1 MLKKETSIK
10 SEKIISFVFVLIIIE
25 RSFEGR
31 NPPDEIKDIDKLNEL
46 KVLKSNILR
55 IINIIIVSKEY
66 NIKIL
71 KFCLKVS
78 DILKDKKF
86 VKDFFIFS
94 SNISINKI
102 NENKKYKPPTHCE
115 DDLHKIKL
123 SSKCFILSNILKPV
137 DVNPDIDSKYE
148 SKKEILYMLK

>member
-1 MLKKETSIK
+1 M
-10 SEKIISFVFVLIIIE
+10 FVFTAIE
-25 RSFEGR
+25 RSFKGR
-31 NPPDEIKDIDKLNEL
+31 NPPDEIKDIDKLKES

-55 IINIIIVSKEY
+55 IINIITVSNEY
-66 NIKIL
+66 RISIL
-71 KFCLKVS
+71 KVCLKVS

-86 VKDFFIFS
+86 VRDFFIFS

-102 NENKKYKPPTHCE
+102 NENKKYKPPIHCD

-123 SSKCFILSNILKPV
+123 SSKCFMLSNILKPV

-148 SKKEILYMLK
+148 SKNEILYMLK

>member
-1 MLKKETSIK
+1 M
-10 SEKIISFVFVLIIIE
+10 FVFTAIE
-25 RSFEGR
+25 RSFKGR
-31 NPPDEIKDIDKLNEL
+31 NPPDEIKDIDKLKES

-55 IINIIIVSKEY
+55 IINIITVSNEY
-66 NIKIL
+66 RISIL
-71 KFCLKVS
+71 KVCLKVS

-86 VKDFFIFS
+86 VRDFFIFS

-102 NENKKYKPPTHCE
+102 NENKKYKPPTHCD

-123 SSKCFILSNILKPV
+123 SSKCFMLSNILKPV

>member
-1 MLKKETSIK
+1 V
-10 SEKIISFVFVLIIIE
+10 FVFTTIE
-25 RSFEGR
+25 RSFKGR
-31 NPPDEIKDIDKLNEL
+31 NPPDEIKDIDKLKES

-55 IINIIIVSKEY
+55 IINIITVSNEY
-66 NIKIL
+66 RISIL
-71 KFCLKVS
+71 KVCLKVS

-86 VKDFFIFS
+86 VRDFFIFS

-102 NENKKYKPPTHCE
+102 NENKKYKPPIHCD

-123 SSKCFILSNILKPV
+123 SSKCFMLSNILKPV

-148 SKKEILYMLK
+148 SKNEILYMLK

>member
-1 MLKKETSIK
+1 MFT
-10 SEKIISFVFVLIIIE
+10 IIE
-25 RSFEGR
+25 RSFVGR
-31 NPPDEIKDIDKLNEL
+31 NPPDETNDIDKLKEL

-55 IINIIIVSKEY
+55 IINIMTVSNEY
-66 NIKIL
+66 KINIL
-71 KFCLKVS
+71 KVCLKVS

-102 NENKKYKPPTHCE
+102 NENKKYKPPTHWD

-123 SSKCFILSNILKPV
+123 SSKCFMLSNMVKPV
-137 DVNPDIDSKYE
+137 DVNPDIDSKYA
-148 SKKEILYMLK
+148 SKKEMLYILK

>member
-1 MLKKETSIK
+1 M
-10 SEKIISFVFVLIIIE
+10 FVFTTIE
-25 RSFEGR
+25 RSFKGR
-31 NPPDEIKDIDKLNEL
+31 NPPDEIKDIDKLKES

-55 IINIIIVSKEY
+55 IINIITVSNEY
-66 NIKIL
+66 KISIL
-71 KFCLKVS
+71 KVCLKVS

-86 VKDFFIFS
+86 VRDFFIFS

-102 NENKKYKPPTHCE
+102 NENKKYKPPTHCD

-123 SSKCFILSNILKPV
+123 SSKCFMLSNILKPV

-148 SKKEILYMLK
+148 SKNEILYMLK

>member
-1 MLKKETSIK
+1 V
-10 SEKIISFVFVLIIIE
+10 FVFTAIE
-25 RSFEGR
+25 RSFKGR
-31 NPPDEIKDIDKLNEL
+31 NPPDEIKDIDKLKES

-55 IINIIIVSKEY
+55 IINIITVSNEY
-66 NIKIL
+66 RISIL
-71 KFCLKVS
+71 KVCLKVS

-86 VKDFFIFS
+86 VRDFFILS

-102 NENKKYKPPTHCE
+102 NENKKYKPPTHCD

-123 SSKCFILSNILKPV
+123 SSKCFMLSNILKPV

>member
-1 MLKKETSIK
+1 M
-10 SEKIISFVFVLIIIE
+10 FVFTTIE
-25 RSFEGR
+25 RSFKGR
-31 NPPDEIKDIDKLNEL
+31 NPPDEIKDIDKLKES

-55 IINIIIVSKEY
+55 IINIITVSNEY
-66 NIKIL
+66 RISIL
-71 KFCLKVS
+71 KVCLKVS

-86 VKDFFIFS
+86 VRDFFIFS

-102 NENKKYKPPTHCE
+102 NENKKYKPPTHCD

-123 SSKCFILSNILKPV
+123 SSKCFMLSNILKPV

-148 SKKEILYMLK
+148 SKNEILYMLK

>member
-1 MLKKETSIK
+1 M
-10 SEKIISFVFVLIIIE
+10 FVFTAIE
-25 RSFEGR
+25 RSFKGR
-31 NPPDEIKDIDKLNEL
+31 NPPDEIKDIDKLKES

-55 IINIIIVSKEY
+55 IINIITVSNEY
-66 NIKIL
+66 RISIL
-71 KFCLKVS
+71 KVCLKVS

-86 VKDFFIFS
+86 VRDFFILS

-102 NENKKYKPPTHCE
+102 NENKKYKPPTHCD

-123 SSKCFILSNILKPV
+123 SSKCFMLSNILKPV

>member
-1 MLKKETSIK
+1 M
-10 SEKIISFVFVLIIIE
+10 FVFTTIE
-25 RSFEGR
+25 RSFKGR
-31 NPPDEIKDIDKLNEL
+31 NPPDEIKDIDKLKES

-55 IINIIIVSKEY
+55 IINIITVSNEY
-66 NIKIL
+66 RISIL
-71 KFCLKVS
+71 KVCLKVS

-86 VKDFFIFS
+86 VRDFFIFS

-102 NENKKYKPPTHCE
+102 NENKKYKPPIHCD

-123 SSKCFILSNILKPV
+123 SSKCFMLSNILKPV

-148 SKKEILYMLK
+148 SKNEILYMLK

>member
-1 MLKKETSIK
+1 M
-10 SEKIISFVFVLIIIE
+10 FVFTAVE
-25 RSFEGR
+25 RSFKGR
-31 NPPDEIKDIDKLNEL
+31 NQPDEIKDIDKLKES

-55 IINIIIVSKEY
+55 IINIITVSKEY
-66 NIKIL
+66 SISIL
-71 KFCLKVS
+71 KVCLKVS

-86 VKDFFIFS
+86 VRDFFIFS

-102 NENKKYKPPTHCE
+102 NENKKYKPPIHCD

-123 SSKCFILSNILKPV
+123 SSKCFMLSNILKPV

-148 SKKEILYMLK
+148 SKNEILYMLK

>member
-1 MLKKETSIK
+1 M
-10 SEKIISFVFVLIIIE
+10 FVFTAIE
-25 RSFEGR
+25 RSFKGR
-31 NPPDEIKDIDKLNEL
+31 NPPDEIKDIDKLKES

-55 IINIIIVSKEY
+55 IINIITVSNEY
-66 NIKIL
+66 RISIL
-71 KFCLKVS
+71 KVCLKVS

-86 VKDFFIFS
+86 VRDFFIFS

-102 NENKKYKPPTHCE
+102 NENKKYKPPIHCD

-123 SSKCFILSNILKPV
+123 SSKCFMLSNILKPV

>member
-1 MLKKETSIK
+1 M
-10 SEKIISFVFVLIIIE
+10 FVFTTIE
-25 RSFEGR
+25 RSFKGR
-31 NPPDEIKDIDKLNEL
+31 NPPDEIKDIDKLKES

-55 IINIIIVSKEY
+55 IINIITVSNEY
-66 NIKIL
+66 RTSIL
-71 KFCLKVS
+71 KVCLKVS

-86 VKDFFIFS
+86 VRDFFIFS

-102 NENKKYKPPTHCE
+102 NENKKYKPPIHCD

-123 SSKCFILSNILKPV
+123 SSKCFMLSNILKPV

>member
-1 MLKKETSIK
+1 MTVSNEY
-10 SEKIISFVFVLIIIE
+10 KINI
-25 RSFEGR
+25 
-31 NPPDEIKDIDKLNEL
+31 L
-46 KVLKSNILR
+46 KV
-55 IINIIIVSKEY
+55 
-66 NIKIL
+66 
-71 KFCLKVS
+71 CLKVS

-102 NENKKYKPPTHCE
+102 NENKKYKPPTHCD

-123 SSKCFILSNILKPV
+123 SSKCFMLSNILKPV

-148 SKKEILYMLK
+148 SKNEILYMLK

>member
-1 MLKKETSIK
+1 M
-10 SEKIISFVFVLIIIE
+10 FVFTAIE
-25 RSFEGR
+25 RSFKGR
-31 NPPDEIKDIDKLNEL
+31 NPPDEIKDIDKLKES

-55 IINIIIVSKEY
+55 IINIITVSNEY
-66 NIKIL
+66 RISIL
-71 KFCLKVS
+71 KVCLKVS

-86 VKDFFIFS
+86 VRDFFIFS

-102 NENKKYKPPTHCE
+102 NENKKYKPPTHCD

-123 SSKCFILSNILKPV
+123 SSKCFMLSNILKPV

-148 SKKEILYMLK
+148 SKNEILYMLK

>member
-1 MLKKETSIK
+1 M
-10 SEKIISFVFVLIIIE
+10 FVFTAIE
-25 RSFEGR
+25 RSFKGR
-31 NPPDEIKDIDKLNEL
+31 NPPDEIKDIDKLKES

-55 IINIIIVSKEY
+55 IINIITVSNEY
-66 NIKIL
+66 RISIL
-71 KFCLKVS
+71 KVCLKVS

-86 VKDFFIFS
+86 VRDFFILS

-102 NENKKYKPPTHCE
+102 NENKKYKPPNHCD

-123 SSKCFILSNILKPV
+123 SSKCFMLSNILKPV

>member
-1 MLKKETSIK
+1 M
-10 SEKIISFVFVLIIIE
+10 FVFTTIE
-25 RSFEGR
+25 RSFKGR
-31 NPPDEIKDIDKLNEL
+31 NPPDEIKDIDKLKES

-55 IINIIIVSKEY
+55 IINIITVSNEY
-66 NIKIL
+66 KISIL
-71 KFCLKVS
+71 KVCLKVS

-86 VKDFFIFS
+86 VRDFFIFS

-102 NENKKYKPPTHCE
+102 NENKKYKPPIHCD

-123 SSKCFILSNILKPV
+123 SSKCFMLSNILKPV

-148 SKKEILYMLK
+148 SKNEILYMLK

>member
-1 MLKKETSIK
+1 MFT
-10 SEKIISFVFVLIIIE
+10 IIE
-25 RSFEGR
+25 RSFVGR
-31 NPPDEIKDIDKLNEL
+31 NPPDETNDIDKLKEL

-55 IINIIIVSKEY
+55 IINIMTVSNEY
-66 NIKIL
+66 KINIL
-71 KFCLKVS
+71 KVCLKVS

-102 NENKKYKPPTHCE
+102 NENKKYKPPTHWD

-123 SSKCFILSNILKPV
+123 SSKCFMLSNIVKPV
-137 DVNPDIDSKYE
+137 DVNPDIDSKYA
-148 SKKEILYMLK
+148 SKKEMLYILK

>member
-1 MLKKETSIK
+1 M
-10 SEKIISFVFVLIIIE
+10 FVFTAIE
-25 RSFEGR
+25 RSFKGR
-31 NPPDEIKDIDKLNEL
+31 NPPDEIKDIDKLKES

-55 IINIIIVSKEY
+55 IINIITVSNEY
-66 NIKIL
+66 KISIL
-71 KFCLKVS
+71 KVCLKVS

-86 VKDFFIFS
+86 VRDFFIFS

-102 NENKKYKPPTHCE
+102 NENKKYKPPIHCD

-123 SSKCFILSNILKPV
+123 SSKCFMLSNILKPV

-148 SKKEILYMLK
+148 SKNEILYMLK

>member
-1 MLKKETSIK
+1 M
-10 SEKIISFVFVLIIIE
+10 FVFTAIE
-25 RSFEGR
+25 RSFKGR
-31 NPPDEIKDIDKLNEL
+31 NPPDEIKDIDKLKES

-55 IINIIIVSKEY
+55 IINIITVSNEY
-66 NIKIL
+66 RISIL
-71 KFCLKVS
+71 KVCLKVS
-78 DILKDKKF
+78 DILTDKKF
-86 VKDFFIFS
+86 VRDFFILS

-102 NENKKYKPPTHCE
+102 NENKKYKPPTHCD

-123 SSKCFILSNILKPV
+123 SSKCFMLSNILKPV

>member
-1 MLKKETSIK
+1 M
-10 SEKIISFVFVLIIIE
+10 FVFTTIE
-25 RSFEGR
+25 RSFKGR
-31 NPPDEIKDIDKLNEL
+31 NPPDEIKDIDKLKES

-55 IINIIIVSKEY
+55 IINIITVSNEY
-66 NIKIL
+66 KISIL
-71 KFCLKVS
+71 KVCLKVS

-86 VKDFFIFS
+86 VRDFFILS

-102 NENKKYKPPTHCE
+102 NENKKYKPPTHCD

-123 SSKCFILSNILKPV
+123 SSKCFMLSNILKPV

>member
-1 MLKKETSIK
+1 M
-10 SEKIISFVFVLIIIE
+10 FVFTAIE
-25 RSFEGR
+25 RSFKGR
-31 NPPDEIKDIDKLNEL
+31 NPPDEIKDIDKLKES

-55 IINIIIVSKEY
+55 IINIITVSNEY
-66 NIKIL
+66 KISIL
-71 KFCLKVS
+71 KVCLKVS

-86 VKDFFIFS
+86 VRDFFIFS

-102 NENKKYKPPTHCE
+102 NENKKYKPPTHCD

-123 SSKCFILSNILKPV
+123 SSKCFMLSNILKPV

-148 SKKEILYMLK
+148 SKNEILYMLK